1 MTRFSLSL
9 LFFFSFIIL
18 LAPEAANDGNE
29 VNDDKNAHLFVVVVV
44 VESFGRNRPRN
55 KEVLGDDVDA
65 DDANGFQ
72 FFESSSFASSPFPP
86 PFPPPKVRRPLEN
99 VEADEHS
106 TTRWGKTFLSLPLFL
121 PKRGGASD
129 SLLRD
134 MFF

>member
-1 MTRFSLSL
+1 

-99 VEADEHS
+99 VEQCS
-106 TTRWGKTFLSLPLFL
+106 TTNWGKTSSLLFL
-121 PKRGGASD
+121 PKRGGVSD
-129 SLLRD
+129 SLLRI
-134 MFF
+134 FFLF